1 MTATHR
7 RLAGVAASACVL
19 LGSTGALAA
28 TAAAATIAV
37 DKACYVNTAAGPG
50 QMTITGVGFNPGD
63 TVDVSGGTTYVSAI
77 VGPTG
82 AFATTATAAP
92 ELSTE
97 GPGTLTTTLTATD
110 QDDTTGQTITAQ
122 TTALSANL
130 AVATKP
136 ASIPAREIKT
146 RKIAFSFSGF
156 TPGKDVYGFYTRKR
170 VVAREKFGKAKGPC
184 GTLTKKALLFP
195 GGRPKKDEYNVAFES
210 SSKYVKKAFPSVV
223 GKLSILSF

>member
-1 MTATHR
+1 MITSHR
-7 RLAGVAASACVL
+7 RLAGAAASACAVL
-19 LGSTGALAA
+19 GCTGAVAA
-28 TAAAATIAV
+28 TASAATISV
-37 DKACYVNTAAGPG
+37 DKACYVNTAAGPA
-50 QMTITGVGFNPGD
+50 QMTISGVGFNPGD
-63 TVDVSGGTTYVSAI
+63 TVEVNGGTTDASAV

-82 AFATTATAAP
+82 AFASNPTAAP

-97 GPGTLTTTLTATD
+97 GPGTLSTTLTATD

-136 ASIPAREIKT
+136 TSIPAREIKQ
-146 RKIAFSFSGF
+146 RKLTFSFSGF
-156 TPGKDVYGFYTRKR
+156 TPGKDIYGFYMRKT
-170 VVAREKFGKAKGPC
+170 VVAKQRFGRATGPC
-184 GTLTKKALLFP
+184 GTLSQKALLFP
-195 GGRPKKDEYNVAFES
+195 GGHPKKDEYNVAFES